1 MTRKNEMVDLVDEI
15 AKLRL
20 KTSELSSVAAELF
33 FKELF
38 SELAVNDA
46 NVRDALLVFNR
57 RRADLGLTPLSCEGL
72 CPSDFKRLCKDTIKE
87 WAFLR
92 IIEKY

>member
-1 MTRKNEMVDLVDEI
+1 MTRNNEMIDLIDEI
-15 AKLRL
+15 AELQL

-46 NVRDALLVFNR
+46 NVRDALLVINR
-57 RRADLGLTPLSCEGL
+57 RRADLGLAPLSCEGL
-72 CPSDFKRLCKDTIKE
+72 RSSDFRKLCEDTINE

-92 IIEKY
+92 IVEKF